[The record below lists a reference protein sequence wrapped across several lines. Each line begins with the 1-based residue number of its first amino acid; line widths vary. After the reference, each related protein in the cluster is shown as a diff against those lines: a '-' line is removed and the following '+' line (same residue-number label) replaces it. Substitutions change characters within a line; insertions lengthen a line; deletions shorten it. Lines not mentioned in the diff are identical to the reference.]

1 MPLRTLTAAL
11 PLPKE
16 EIFSNKWIHEG
27 TQPNGTPITKGGQSA
42 EALRRQGDSTW
53 RVLIDGPWRAL

>member
-1 MPLRTLTAAL
+1 MLLRTLTAAL

-42 EALRRQGDSTW
+42 EALRRQEDST
-53 RVLIDGPWRAL
+53 

>member
-16 EIFSNKWIHEG
+16 EIVSNKWIHEG
-27 TQPNGTPITKGGQSA
+27 TQPNGTPT
-42 EALRRQGDSTW
+42 
-53 RVLIDGPWRAL
+53 PRAARAPKPCAAKKTVRGVCS